1 MKDIKIKS
9 VKLIKGGEKME
20 VVYKETG
27 ENKSTVD
34 KTCEDPVHPDLKRT
48 ISAFDV
54 HLAVLTDYITE
65 KQITEKEVL
74 EKFVITGYSIG
85 GKEDQEGITITGY
98 RKTKRGGTFALNS
111 PFTRFD
117 EDPQTRYLL
126 MEDVMSKIDLAE
138 KEVLAYLFEGKKG
151 IDPQGSLFGYED
163 LEVEEAVTHMQ
174 VAGPKTIEE
183 EDKEVLDRLKS
194 KGKATHFN
202 ANPEAMERLKNWDH
216 PEVSTSELIQN
227 EKNKLRGKG
236 GRKAG
241 KK

>member
-1 MKDIKIKS
+1 MKNIEIRS
-9 VKLIKGGEKME
+9 AKLIKGGEKLE
-20 VVYKETG
+20 VFWKENG
-27 ENKSTVD
+27 EDDATVD
-34 KTCEDPVHPDLKRT
+34 KTGNKPVHPDLKR
-48 ISAFDV
+48 AMGGFAP
-54 HLAVLTDYITE
+54 HLAVLTEYLTD
-65 KQITEKEVL
+65 KQTQEKETL

-85 GKEDQEGITITGY
+85 GKEGEEGVTITGY
-98 RKTKRGGTFALNS
+98 RKTKRGGTVTLNS

-117 EDPQTRYLL
+117 EAPESRYIL
-126 MEDVMSKIDLAE
+126 MDDLQEKIDLAE

-151 IDPQGSLFGYED
+151 VDPQGSLFGNED
-163 LEVEEAVTHMQ
+163 LEEEAVTHMQ

-183 EDKEVLDRLKS
+183 EDKEVLDRLKG

-236 GRKAG
+236 GRKSG